1 MTQTRCQGWEFTQE
15 TANPPIQAISKQA
28 RSVITTL
35 RAKGFDAFVVGGG
48 VRDLLLNLHPKD
60 FDVATNARP
69 EEVRAIFPRS
79 RIIGRRFRLVHVLFG
94 AEVVEVAT
102 FRASHQ
108 PCDVQASSGRILAD
122 NCYGSIEDDAQRR
135 DFTINALYY
144 DPIGDTIFDYVNGL
158 EDLRQGVIRMIGVPE
173 QRYREDPV
181 RMLRAVRFAA
191 KLGFQLEAETH
202 DALLRLRPFLDEVS
216 PARLFDELMKCFLGG
231 YAQPT
236 LQGLLRY
243 GLLEALF
250 PECRALLLAQ
260 DPLLQNLLHQVMR
273 DTDARL
279 KQGKPVTP
287 AFLVAALLWPNLY
300 HTLVAQGQGA
310 LTSQRAMRRVLASYT
325 HFERLAMPR
334 RFRAVADEI
343 LVLQPLFLRREQ
355 KYLTAL
361 QQHPRFRAACDFF
374 FLRARSAVEAIPEKL
389 VAFWQERYELSAVPG
404 VVPLTDMPPWQPEAD
419 QSKQPHK
426 KRRRKRRSTRSKG
439 PASDLMAQEN
449 LLP

>member
-1 MTQTRCQGWEFTQE
+1 MTQGRHQAWLMTQE

-28 RSVITTL
+28 RSVVATL
-35 RAKGFDAFVVGGG
+35 RDKGFDAFVVGGG
-48 VRDLLLNLHPKD
+48 VRDLLLNLDPKD

-108 PCDVQASSGRILAD
+108 ACDVLASSGRILAD

-144 DPIGDTIFDYVNGL
+144 DPIGHTIMDFVKGL
-158 EDLRQGVIRMIGVPE
+158 EDLRDGVIRMIGVPE

-202 DALLRLRPFLDEVS
+202 EALLRLRPSLDEVS

-236 LQGLLRY
+236 LEGLLRY
-243 GLLEALF
+243 GLLESLF
-250 PECRALLLAQ
+250 PECRTLLLAQ
-260 DPLLQNLLHQVMR
+260 DPLLHNLLHHVMC
-273 DTDARL
+273 DTDLRL

-287 AFLVAALLWPNLY
+287 AFLMAALLWPALY

-310 LTSQRAMRRVLASYT
+310 LASQRVMRRILVSYT

-334 RFRAVADEI
+334 RFRAIADEI

-355 KYLTAL
+355 KHLDAL

-374 FLRARSAVEAIPEKL
+374 FLRARSGVEAIPEKL
-389 VAFWQERYELSAVPG
+389 VAFWRERYEFSASPG
-404 VVPLTDMPPWQPEAD
+404 VVQLAETPPWQVAENEPG
-419 QSKQPHK
+419 QPQK
-426 KRRRKRRSTRSKG
+426 KRRRRRRSTRSKVSG
-439 PASDLMAQEN
+439 ADLMVQEN
-449 LLP
+449 PIP